1 MNPAD
6 AAELGLEQGDWA
18 WIETEWGKVRQSV
31 DLYHGIAKGW
41 ANAEHAWWFPEL
53 PAPTHGCMLSN
64 IECIWDPHG
73 QDKFIS
79 SHHMRGV
86 PVKIYKATP
95 ENCPD
100 GKVIPC
106 PRTAPRSSTMPPIRA

>member
-1 MNPAD
+1 MRQSPWWRYVCFATKSKKMQKRMQVC
-6 AAELGLEQGDWA
+6 LLY
-18 WIETEWGKVRQSV
+18 TSEWGKVRQSV

-100 GKVIPC
+100 GKVIPL
-106 PRTAPRSSTMPPIRA
+106 SLIHI